1 MIDPVSVAGGLG
13 GRLFPLRAAVCLVS
27 CLWVSK
33 PAAATEANAGAPLS
47 FHIPAE
53 PLADAL
59 VDFAVQAHISIGY
72 SGVDFHGAVANPVD
86 GDYPPEVAL
95 RTILAGTGYESVAL
109 TADALEIRREVAV
122 EAPQPAAPNPA
133 PEEAEPRPRLEE
145 VIVTSTKRAEI
156 AQTLPYSIAVATGA
170 DLDHFGL
177 RSQNDLMSH
186 VAAFS
191 VTDFGAG
198 QDKIAIRG
206 LSDSA
211 IPGRSQSVVGLYL
224 DESRLTDDAPDPNL
238 RLVDIDR
245 VEIVRGPQGTL
256 YGAGTLGGLVRI
268 ITRKPLLD
276 RETGQAMLSTAETEH
291 GGPSAGLDL
300 TLNLPLVKDVLAL
313 RAVAYVRRD
322 GGYIDETR
330 LSRHDSNVTDTDGGR
345 LSLLWQLSDDWSVT
359 AGFTGQQIDAADSQ
373 YFEAGLGFLQR
384 RNFGV
389 EPHGD
394 QFLQTNLTIE
404 GSLDWAKVTSTTAFT
419 ERRIVDT
426 YDASLAWTALT
437 GFRMGPA
444 SFGDMRNIQ
453 SVTQETRL
461 TSIGG
466 GPFEWIAGG
475 FLSHRDESYRARLVG
490 PDMRGQPFVARAQ
503 VRNDYADEF
512 ALFGEATYHIT
523 DELSVTGGLR
533 GFYASLNAAADV
545 GRPTSES
552 PLPPGGMLAPPGS
565 TLASGTNHTTG
576 FVPKL
581 IIAYNPLKAL
591 TVYADAAEGFRLGGV
606 NINSP
611 SGAINVNRPR
621 PASVN
626 ARTFDS
632 DRLWSY
638 ELGVKTAFW
647 DGRLIANAAGY
658 LTVWDNIQSDQVLR
672 DGSLYTANAGTTH
685 APGAEIDVTL
695 QATRRLRLQGNFS
708 WSNPEILHP
717 NPLLIQSTGKLPAV
731 PTDNF
736 GLSARYAF
744 PICDGWD
751 ASTMLDYA
759 YVGRETLGF
768 DVRNS
773 PTMGNYS
780 NVDLRLE
787 VAHEA
792 WAATLY
798 INNLSDENANVF
810 AFGNPFDVGAV
821 GQITP
826 LRPRTIGVD
835 LSWSY

>member
-1 MIDPVSVAGGLG
+1 MLWAVASLGPGLAG
-13 GRLFPLRAAVCLVS
+13 PCAAGS
-27 CLWVSK
+27 AAPS
-33 PAAATEANAGAPLS
+33 PAAASLS

-53 PLADAL
+53 PLGDAL
-59 VDFAVQAHISIGY
+59 VDFAVQAHLSIGY
-72 SGVDFHGAVANPVD
+72 SGIDFHGAVANPID
-86 GDYPPEVAL
+86 GDFPPDVAL
-95 RTILAGTGYESVAL
+95 RAVLSGTGFEAVMR
-109 TADALEIRREVAV
+109 TGDALEIRRVADALPPAPLEPAPPSDDV
-122 EAPQPAAPNPA
+122 EAP
-133 PEEAEPRPRLEE
+133 PRLEE
-145 VIVTSTKRAEI
+145 VVVTSTKRAEV
-156 AQTLPYSIAVATGA
+156 AQSLPYSIAVATGA
-170 DLDHFGL
+170 ELDHFGL
-177 RSQNDLMSH
+177 RTQNDLAGH

-191 VTDFGAG
+191 VTDLGAG
-198 QDKIAIRG
+198 QNKIAIRG

-238 RLVDIDR
+238 RLIDIDR

-268 ITRKPLLD
+268 ITNKPLLD
-276 RETGQAMLSTAETEH
+276 RQQGQAMLSTAETEH
-291 GGPSAGLDL
+291 GGPSADLDL
-300 TLNLPLVKDVLAL
+300 VLNLPLVKDILAL

-322 GGYIDETR
+322 GGYINETR
-330 LSRHDSNVTDTDGGR
+330 LSRHDANVTDTDGGR
-345 LSLLWQLSDDWSVT
+345 LTLLGRLSDDWSVT

-384 RNFGV
+384 KNFGV

-404 GSLDWAKVTSTTAFT
+404 GSLDWAKVTSTTAYT
-419 ERRIVDT
+419 ERRIVDK

-437 GFRMGPA
+437 GFPRGPA

-461 TSIGG
+461 TSISG

-490 PDMRGQPFVARAQ
+490 PDMADQPFVARAQ

-512 ALFGEATYHIT
+512 ALFGEGTYHIT
-523 DELSVTGGLR
+523 DSLSVIGGLR

-545 GRPTSES
+545 GRPTSDG
-552 PLPPGGMLAPPGS
+552 PLPVGGVLTPPGS

-581 IIAYNPLKAL
+581 IISYNPLKAL
-591 TVYADAAEGFRLGGV
+591 TIYADAAEGFRLGGV

-611 SGAINVNRPR
+611 TGAINVNRRSGRTPV
-621 PASVN
+621 STN

-685 APGAEIDVTL
+685 APGAEIDVTF
-695 QATRRLRLQGNFS
+695 QATRRLRLEGNFF
-708 WSNPEILHP
+708 WTNPAILHP
-717 NPLLIQSTGKLPAV
+717 NPLLIQSSGTLPAV
-731 PTDNF
+731 PTENF
-736 GLSARYAF
+736 GLSGRYLF

-751 ASTMLDYA
+751 GSTMLDYA

-768 DVRNS
+768 DIRNS

-792 WAATLY
+792 WSATLY
-798 INNLSDENANVF
+798 LNNLTDENANIF
-810 AFGNPFDVGAV
+810 AFGNPFDVGAISQV
-821 GQITP
+821 TP
-826 LRPRTIGVD
+826 LRPRTVGVE